1 MQSRDLVETHR
12 LVFSAKLY
20 DHQGPIARG
29 GGSYQPPPLTVRV
42 MRNALT
48 GRGLITPHIIM
59 ELPTYYIGVHLLW
72 SYLHIHT
79 FIYYY
84 IHFKT
89 SRASII
95 TFASWN
101 PILYFA
107 LSNLHR
113 LIVHSQVSANEVQK
127 YTTITPHI
135 SIVRY
140 IPTSILLIM

>member
-1 MQSRDLVETHR
+1 
-12 LVFSAKLY
+12 
-20 DHQGPIARG
+20 
-29 GGSYQPPPLTVRV
+29 
-42 MRNALT
+42 
-48 GRGLITPHIIM
+48 M
-59 ELPTYYIGVHLLW
+59 ELPTYYILW

-113 LIVHSQVSANEVQK
+113 LIVHSQVVQTRYK
-127 YTTITPHI
+127 NIQQSHHI
-135 SIVRY
+135 FR
-140 IPTSILLIM
+140 